1 MPRFWPAGKTAV
13 SYVPYGCGEYV
24 IDHESFGTP
33 SGVLNV
39 MKGLELFLDAQG
51 QTENPDAEY
60 LEGGDGKRRMQELK
74 EAACPIFPCCT
85 TTASSGGRD
94 CFPAGSVIWAA
105 PWKATETSMPPTALP
120 PKAGI

>member
-1 MPRFWPAGKTAV
+1 M
-13 SYVPYGCGEYV
+13 

-60 LEGGDGKRRMQELK
+60 LEGVDGKRRMQELK
-74 EAACPIFPCCT
+74 EAAGL
-85 TTASSGGRD
+85 SGGRLTKAWNRKKRPGSD
-94 CFPAGSVIWAA
+94 GRGNKRPALLRGR
-105 PWKATETSMPPTALP
+105 
-120 PKAGI
+120 GRR